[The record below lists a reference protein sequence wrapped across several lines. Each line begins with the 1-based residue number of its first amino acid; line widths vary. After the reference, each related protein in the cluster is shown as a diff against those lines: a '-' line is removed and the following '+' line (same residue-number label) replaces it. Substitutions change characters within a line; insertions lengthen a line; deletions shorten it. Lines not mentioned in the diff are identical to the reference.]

1 VFESSDH
8 ISPSNVLQ
16 IEPGLGLSETFY
28 HWTISVYSIGEFLGA
43 IFAGYIVSRIPFWY
57 SVMLTLLTDITA
69 YVFYATAINGWMM
82 IIARVLAGTYGSLQN
97 VVAFAYFG
105 VSYPL
110 YLEALGKE
118 ERAKEEQKTTKVKD
132 RLFTFYA
139 IAANVGFLFGPG
151 VLPFFTIPTTYLT
164 MK

>member
-1 VFESSDH
+1 
-8 ISPSNVLQ
+8 
-16 IEPGLGLSETFY
+16 
-28 HWTISVYSIGEFLGA
+28 
-43 IFAGYIVSRIPFWY
+43 
-57 SVMLTLLTDITA
+57 MLALVINTLA

-82 IIARVLAGTYGSLQN
+82 IIARVLAGMYGSWGN

-118 ERAKEEQKTTKVKD
+118 QRAREEQKTTKVKD

-139 IAANVGFLFGPG
+139 VAGSFGYLFGPG
-151 VLPFFTIPTTYLT
+151 VYVSQ
-164 MK
+164 